1 MSQRIIL
8 IQNDAADM
16 ELVRLALISPTEVLF
31 EIEWIQSTQDG
42 LRRLLNAEEFAGRGG
57 ADFAAVVVDLSAP
70 QSAAIEAFD
79 QLLSAAPQVPFLV
92 LCVAQDEPIGKLAVQ
107 HGAQDYL
114 LKGGLDG
121 YHLQKTLR
129 CMIDRAAN
137 VEALFVER
145 ERAQVTLNSI
155 GDGVMSIDLLGNVTY
170 LNAVAA
176 RMTGWSPQEAAGR
189 AVQEV
194 FCIIDADTRKTMQNP
209 LATAIR
215 ENGAA
220 RLMTNCLLV
229 RRDGVE
235 TPIEDSAAP
244 IHDRRG
250 QVTGAVMVFHDVSEV
265 RAAALRMSYLAQHD
279 SLTDLPN
286 RLLLSDRLAQA
297 ISLAERARQKVALLF
312 LDLDGF
318 KHVNDCL
325 GHTVGDRLLQSV
337 AQCLRSCVRSS
348 DTVSRQGGDEFV
360 IMLSQITHARD
371 AAGIA
376 DKVLQAIRQS
386 RHLIEHDLHL
396 TGSIGIVSYPDD
408 GADAETLLKN
418 ADFAMYQ
425 AKEAGRD
432 NYQFFKPDLNLRSIE
447 RQSLQNSLRQAV
459 QHQAFSLHYQPKV
472 SLQTGAIRGVEALI
486 RWRHPQSGLIPP
498 AQFIPVAEECGLIVP
513 IGRWVLR
520 EACRQARAWLDAG
533 LAPMNVAVNI
543 SSVELRAKG
552 FIASLRAILAE
563 TGLEPDRLELELTET
578 FLMQDS
584 SSTAAVLSAIRD
596 LGVHLALD
604 DFGTGFSCLSYLKRF
619 PIDAL
624 KIDRSFIRDLA
635 ADADN
640 AGIVSAVI
648 SMGRNLN
655 MRVIAEG
662 VETHDQLE
670 FLQEHSCPEGQGYYF
685 AQPMVAGEVTQLI
698 ARQDRLLAR
707 PQSATHERRDEL
719 AGRSFGVG

>member
-1 MSQRIIL
+1 MSERIIL
-8 IQNDAADM
+8 IQNDAADK
-16 ELVRLALISPTEVLF
+16 ELVRLALISPDEVLF
-31 EIEWIQSTQDG
+31 EIEWIQNTQDG
-42 LRRLLNAEEFAGRGG
+42 LRRLLNTEGFVGRGG
-57 ADFAAVVVDLSAP
+57 ADIAAVVVDLSAP
-70 QSAAIEAFD
+70 RSAAIEAFD
-79 QLLSAAPQVPFLV
+79 QLLKAAPQIPFLV

-114 LKGGLDG
+114 LKGDLDG
-121 YHLQKTLR
+121 YHLRKTLR

-137 VEALFVER
+137 AEALFVER

-176 RMTGWSPQEAAGR
+176 SMTGWHPQEAAGR

-215 ENGAA
+215 ENSAA

-244 IHDRRG
+244 IHDSRG
-250 QVTGAVMVFHDVSEV
+250 QVTGAVMVFHDVSAV
-265 RAAALRMSYLAQHD
+265 RAATLRMSYLAQHD

-286 RLLLSDRLAQA
+286 RLLLSDRLTQS
-297 ISLAERARQKVALLF
+297 ISLAERSRQRVGLLF

-325 GHTVGDRLLQSV
+325 GHTVGDRLLRSV
-337 AQCLRSCVRSS
+337 AQCLRGCVRSS

-360 IMLSQITHARD
+360 IMLPQITHARD
-371 AAGIA
+371 AAFIA
-376 DKVLQAIRQS
+376 DKVLNAIRQPH
-386 RHLIEHDLHL
+386 HLAEHDLHL
-396 TGSIGIVSYPDD
+396 TASIGIVSYPDD

-425 AKEAGRD
+425 AKDAGRD
-432 NYQFFKPDLNLRSIE
+432 NYQFFKPDLNLRAIE
-447 RQSLQNSLRQAV
+447 RQSMQISLRQAV
-459 QHQAFSLHYQPKV
+459 QHQEFSLYYQPKL

-486 RWRHPQSGLIPP
+486 RWRHPQTGLIPP
-498 AQFIPVAEECGLIVP
+498 EQFIPVAEECGLIVP

-533 LAPMNVAVNI
+533 LAPMNVAVNV
-543 SSVELRAKG
+543 SSVELRTKG
-552 FIASLRAILAE
+552 FIAGLRAILAE
-563 TGLEPDRLELELTET
+563 TGLDPDRLELELTET

-584 SSTAAVLSAIRD
+584 LATASVLGAIRN

-624 KIDRSFIRDLA
+624 KIDRSFVRDLA
-635 ADADN
+635 TDADN

-648 SMGRNLN
+648 SMGKNLN

-662 VETHDQLE
+662 VETRDQLE
-670 FLQEHSCPEGQGYYF
+670 FLQEHFCPEGQGYYF

-698 ARQDRLLAR
+698 ARHDRLLAL
-707 PQSATHERRDEL
+707 PQSATHAVGQEL
-719 AGRSFGVG
+719 AGRSFASG